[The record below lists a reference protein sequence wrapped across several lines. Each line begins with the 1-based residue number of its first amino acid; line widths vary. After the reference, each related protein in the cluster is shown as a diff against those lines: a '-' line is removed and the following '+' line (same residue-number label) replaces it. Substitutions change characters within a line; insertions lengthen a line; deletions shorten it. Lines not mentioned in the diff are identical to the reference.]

1 MCMSCGCGE
10 PDNDHGNPDHIT
22 RERMERAARAAGV
35 DIEQAA
41 DYIHDSARTL
51 TGNAGGAS
59 RSQGRATGGAAGQG
73 GMTQSGTM
81 GSSGGAMGSS
91 STTGEPGTRQ
101 DRGVR
106 S

>member
-22 RERMERAARAAGV
+22 RAQMQRAASAAGV

-41 DYIHDSARTL
+41 DNIHDSARTL
-51 TGNAGGAS
+51 TGKAGSSGPN
-59 RSQGRATGGAAGQG
+59 SQSSAAAQG
-73 GMTQSGTM
+73 MPPAGTL
-81 GSSGGAMGSS
+81 GSSGGSMGSS
-91 STTGEPGTRQ
+91 ATGDEAGTRQ

>member
-1 MCMSCGCGE
+1 MSCGCGE

-41 DYIHDSARTL
+41 DNIHDSARTL
-51 TGNAGGAS
+51 TGKGGPS
-59 RSQGRATGGAAGQG
+59 SSGQGRSTGGAMGRE
-73 GMTQSGTM
+73 GMTQAGTM
-81 GSSGGAMGSS
+81 GSSGGTMGGSAP
-91 STTGEPGTRQ
+91 GDEAGTRQ

>member
-41 DYIHDSARTL
+41 DNIHESARQL
-51 TGNAGGAS
+51 TGKAGAP
-59 RSQGRATGGAAGQG
+59 GR
-73 GMTQSGTM
+73 SGTTDD
-81 GSSGGAMGSS
+81 S
-91 STTGEPGTRQ
+91 GTRQ

>member
-22 RERMERAARAAGV
+22 RERMDRAARAAGT

-41 DYIHDSARTL
+41 DNIHASARQL
-51 TGNAGGAS
+51 TGKAGGPG
-59 RSQGRATGGAAGQG
+59 RSTAGSMGGAHGATDSGSMSSHG
-73 GMTQSGTM
+73 GVM
-81 GSSGGAMGSS
+81 GSGSS
-91 STTGEPGTRQ
+91 TGASEGSPQ
-101 DRGVR
+101 DHGVR

>member
-22 RERMERAARAAGV
+22 RDRMERAARAAGT

-41 DYIHDSARTL
+41 DNIHVGARQL
-51 TGNAGGAS
+51 TGKAS
-59 RSQGRATGGAAGQG
+59 RQGRAAAGSAG
-73 GMTQSGTM
+73 ATQDAAESSSMSSAGGTM
-81 GSSGGAMGSS
+81 GSGSS
-91 STTGEPGTRQ
+91 TSGAGTPQ
-101 DRGVR
+101 DHGVR

>member
-1 MCMSCGCGE
+1 MSCGCGE

-22 RERMERAARAAGV
+22 RAQMQRAASAAGV

-41 DYIHDSARTL
+41 DNIHDSARKL
-51 TGNAGGAS
+51 TGKAGKAGS
-59 RSQGRATGGAAGQG
+59 GGQRSQDSAAAP
-73 GMTQSGTM
+73 GMTQAGTLGSSGGTM
-81 GSSGGAMGSS
+81 GSSASS
-91 STTGEPGTRQ
+91 DEAGTRQ

>member
-1 MCMSCGCGE
+1 MSCGCGE

-41 DYIHDSARTL
+41 DNIHDSARQL
-51 TGNAGGAS
+51 TGQAGAP
-59 RSQGRATGGAAGQG
+59 
-73 GMTQSGTM
+73 
-81 GSSGGAMGSS
+81 GSSGTPPGDA
-91 STTGEPGTRQ
+91 GTRQ
-101 DRGVR
+101 DRGIR

>member
-41 DYIHDSARTL
+41 DNIHDSARQL
-51 TGNAGGAS
+51 TGKAGAGGA
-59 RSQGRATGGAAGQG
+59 GATQGGAAGP
-73 GMTQSGTM
+73 GMTQAGELSSSGGTM
-81 GSSGGAMGSS
+81 GR
-91 STTGEPGTRQ
+91 STTAGDSGTRQ